1 MAGGDAAGRF
11 LNGQGT
17 SRTAVTPIP
26 PLHQQGD
33 REIAQ
38 APPLLKSLLSKLK
51 IDSYIVALFGMVVL
65 ATILPAHGQPA
76 VVLGLVVK
84 LAIALLFFLH
94 GAKLSREAVVAG
106 VTHWRLH
113 LTILAFTYV
122 LFPALG
128 VLAAKTGL
136 LSPTLAA
143 GMVFLA
149 CLPSTVQ
156 SSIAF
161 TSIARGNVAAAVC
174 AASASNLLG
183 IFLTPV
189 LVSLLM
195 HAQGGAGGWKAI
207 QDIVVQLL
215 LPFIAG
221 QLARP
226 LISQWLERHKPLIG
240 YVDRGSI
247 LLVVYSA
254 FSAAVFGGLWSRVSP
269 LELAA
274 LVLVCSVLLVAVLLA
289 TTFGARALGFVK
301 ADEIAIVFCGS
312 KKSLATGVP
321 MAGILFPSATAG
333 VLVLPLMIFHQIQL
347 MACSVIA
354 QHYAKRPADDVT
366 DGLQEAPVTR

>member
-1 MAGGDAAGRF
+1 M
-11 LNGQGT
+11 
-17 SRTAVTPIP
+17 
-26 PLHQQGD
+26 
-33 REIAQ
+33 
-38 APPLLKSLLSKLK
+38 LKDVLRKLK
-51 IDSYIVALFGMVVL
+51 IDGYILALVGMVVL
-65 ATILPAHGQPA
+65 ASILPVRGEAA
-76 VVLGLVVK
+76 AVLGVIVK

-106 VTHWRLH
+106 VSHWRLH
-113 LTILAFTYV
+113 LTILAFTYT
-122 LFPALG
+122 LFPILG
-128 VLAAKTGL
+128 VLAARTGL
-136 LSPTLAA
+136 LSPNLAA

-195 HAQGGAGGWKAI
+195 HVEGGAGGWKAI
-207 QDIVVQLL
+207 QNIVVQLL

-221 QLARP
+221 QVLRP
-226 LISQWLERHKPLIG
+226 VVGQWLDRRKTLIG

-254 FSAAVFGGLWSRVSP
+254 FSAAVVGGLWTRVSP
-269 LELAA
+269 LEL
-274 LVLVCSVLLVAVLLA
+274 LLLLIVCGVLLAVVLLA
-289 TTFGARALGFVK
+289 TTFGARALGFSK

-312 KKSLATGVP
+312 KKSMATGVP
-321 MAGILFPSATAG
+321 MAGILFPGATAG

-354 QHYAKRPADDVT
+354 QHYAQRPADEAM
-366 DGLQEAPVTR
+366 DGLQETPTNR